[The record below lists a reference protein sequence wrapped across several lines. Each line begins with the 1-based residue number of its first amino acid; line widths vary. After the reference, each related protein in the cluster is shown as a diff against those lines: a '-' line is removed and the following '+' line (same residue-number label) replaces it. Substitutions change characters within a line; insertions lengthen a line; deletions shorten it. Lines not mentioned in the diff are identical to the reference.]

1 MATKI
6 DHTEPAVSKWD
17 LAKPLAGFDQYD
29 KGELVGKEF
38 LITKVWFETNKRNIN
53 YAHFDGEFRSGKA
66 FTTQDSGT
74 GIRAQLA
81 EYIESLGKTIT
92 DGEIYDVA
100 IHVPRGT
107 RVSVFPFIDEK
118 GVEKKAR
125 TYYLTKSD
133 DPTIA

>member
-6 DHTEPAVSKWD
+6 DHTAPPVSKWD
-17 LAKPLAGFDQYD
+17 TAAPLAGFDVYD
-29 KGELVGKEF
+29 KAELVGKEF

-53 YAHFDGEFRSGKA
+53 YAHFDGEFRDGKS
-66 FTTQDSGT
+66 FTAQDSGT

-81 EYIESLGKTIT
+81 EYIESLGKTLT

-100 IHVPRGT
+100 IIVPRGT

-118 GVEKKAR
+118 GIEKKAR
-125 TYYLTKSD
+125 TYYLSKPD
-133 DPTIA
+133 NPTV